1 MTKKHK
7 FYWNLI
13 PLILISIILLKSVF
27 SIESIF
33 SGFFSTILSILM
45 PFFWAFGIAY
55 LLNPLTILFEKRFN
69 LKRSLSIMLTYLIT
83 IIVLIF
89 LAVVIF
95 PTIIESVSDLAR
107 NLSNY
112 IDTAQTFI
120 SNSVS
125 QLTKASP
132 DIAKHIEST
141 FLSTFSNLAEFLS
154 NFMKGLLDQTIKFT
168 SSFIKFIFGFV
179 ISIYM
184 LSEKDKIK
192 NFFIKSLRALL
203 PKEKS
208 DFTIEFFSQTNM
220 VFSKFII
227 GKTIDSLIMGVLC
240 YIGLLII
247 NAPFAILI
255 ALIVGVTNMIPY
267 FGPFIGMV
275 PAFMLTLF
283 VNPKLAI
290 VVLLYIFL
298 LQQFDGLYLGPKIL
312 GDQVGVSPL
321 LIIFAVT
328 LGGGIGGILGM
339 FLSVPIAGLLKIY
352 IDKYLEFKLSKKL
365 EKIN

>member
-13 PLILISIILLKSVF
+13 PIILISIILLKSIF

-55 LLNPLTILFEKRFN
+55 LLNPLSVLFEKRFN

-83 IIVLIF
+83 IIILIF

-120 SNSVS
+120 SDSIS

-132 DIAKHIEST
+132 DITKHIEST
-141 FLSTFSNLAEFLS
+141 FLSTFSSLAEFLS

-184 LSEKDKIK
+184 LAEKEKIK

-203 PKEKS
+203 SKEKS

-290 VVLLYIFL
+290 VVLFYIFL

-321 LIIFAVT
+321 LIILAVT

-352 IDKYLEFKLSKKL
+352 IDKYLEFKLAKKL